1 MEMASK
7 VWFITGSSQ
16 VLGKET
22 TKAALD
28 RDDKV
33 VATARN
39 PKTIEG
45 AFGKHDRLLT
55 LKLDVTSEQQ
65 AREAVDAALKQ
76 FGQIDV
82 LVNNAGR
89 GLVGAVEEVTAQEV
103 RASFAVNV
111 EGTLNV
117 SRAALPSMR
126 ARKSGHILNLSSVGG
141 FVSWPG
147 WGIYCATKFM
157 VEGFS
162 EAMQAELK
170 PLGIKLTI
178 VEPGPFRTDF
188 LDASSLERTRNVIS
202 DYGETAGAARQWA
215 DSSHNAQPGDP
226 AKAAA
231 AMLRIT
237 EVENPPLRLQLG
249 ADCLAAVE
257 SKLDQ
262 VKAELN
268 EGRVLAFSTV
278 FTKYRFS
285 TRLDVL
291 FDFFREAVFA
301 HSDCSPAT
309 LTEIRSAR

>member
-1 MEMASK
+1 MEMVRK
-7 VWFITGSSQ
+7 VWFITGASKGFGME
-16 VLGKET
+16 L

-28 RDDKV
+28 AGGTV

-39 PKTIEG
+39 PKTIDD
-45 AFGKHDRLLT
+45 AFGQHDRLLT

-65 AREAVDAALKQ
+65 AKDAVDAALRQ

-82 LVNNAGR
+82 VVNNAGR
-89 GLVGAVEEVTAQEV
+89 GLVGAVEEVTSQEV
-103 RASFAVNV
+103 RAAFAVNV

-188 LDASSLERTRNVIS
+188 LDASSLERTKNIIS
-202 DYGETAGAARQWA
+202 DYGDTAGAAREWA
-215 DSSHNAQPGDP
+215 DNSHNAQPGDP

-231 AMLRIT
+231 AMVKIT
-237 EVENPPLRLQLG
+237 EVDDPPLRLQLG
-249 ADCLAAVE
+249 ADCVAAVE
-257 SKLDQ
+257 TKLDL

-268 EGRVLAFSTV
+268 QWRDLAASTA
-278 FTKYRFS
+278 FT
-285 TRLDVL
+285 
-291 FDFFREAVFA
+291 E
-301 HSDCSPAT
+301 
-309 LTEIRSAR
+309 

>member
-1 MEMASK
+1 MARK
-7 VWFITGSSQ
+7 VWFITGASKGFGME
-16 VLGKET
+16 LA
-22 TKAALD
+22 KAALD
-28 RDDKV
+28 AGNTV
-33 VATARN
+33 VATAIN
-39 PKTIEG
+39 PKTIDS

-65 AREAVDAALKQ
+65 AKEAVDAALTQ

-89 GLVGAVEEVTAQEV
+89 GLVGAVEEVTAEEV
-103 RASFAVNV
+103 RAVFAVNV

-170 PLGIKLTI
+170 SLGIKVTI

-188 LDASSLERTRNVIS
+188 LGASSLLRTKNVIS

-215 DSSHNAQPGDP
+215 DSSHSAQPGDP

-231 AMLRIT
+231 AMVRIT

-249 ADCLAAVE
+249 ADSLAAVE

-262 VKAELN
+262 VKTELN
-268 EGRVLAFSTV
+268 QWRDLATSTA
-278 FTKYRFS
+278 FK
-285 TRLDVL
+285 
-291 FDFFREAVFA
+291 E
-301 HSDCSPAT
+301 
-309 LTEIRSAR
+309 

>member
-1 MEMASK
+1 MASK
-7 VWFITGSSQ
+7 VWFITGASKGFGME
-16 VLGKET
+16 L

-28 RDDKV
+28 ADDKV

-65 AREAVDAALKQ
+65 ARRAVDAALKQ
-76 FGQIDV
+76 FGRIDV

-89 GLVGAVEEVTAQEV
+89 GLVGAVEEVTAEEV
-103 RASFAVNV
+103 RAAFAVNV

-117 SRAALPSMR
+117 SRAVLPSMR

-141 FVSWPG
+141 FRSWPG

-188 LDASSLERTRNVIS
+188 LDASSLERTKNVIS
-202 DYGETAGAARQWA
+202 DYGDTAGAARKWA
-215 DSSHNAQPGDP
+215 DSSHHAQPGDP

-231 AMLRIT
+231 VMVKIT
-237 EVENPPLRLQLG
+237 EVDNPPLRLQLG
-249 ADCLAAVE
+249 ADCVAEVE
-257 SKLDQ
+257 TKLDF

-268 EGRVLAFSTV
+268 QWRDLATSTA
-278 FTKYRFS
+278 FT
-285 TRLDVL
+285 
-291 FDFFREAVFA
+291 E
-301 HSDCSPAT
+301 
-309 LTEIRSAR
+309 

>member
-1 MEMASK
+1 MVNK
-7 VWFITGSSQ
+7 VWFITGASKGFGME
-16 VLGKET
+16 LT
-22 TKAALD
+22 RAALETGD
-28 RDDKV
+28 RV
-33 VATARN
+33 IATARK
-39 PKTIEG
+39 PKMIED
-45 AFGKHDRLLT
+45 AFGEQDRLLV
-55 LKLDVTSEQQ
+55 LKLDVTNEQQ
-65 AREAVDAALKQ
+65 ANEAVNAALKQ
-76 FGQIDV
+76 FGHIDI

-89 GLVGAVEEVTAQEV
+89 GLVGAVEEVTAEEV
-103 RASFAVNV
+103 RSAIAVNV

-126 ARKSGHILNLSSVGG
+126 ARRSGHILNLSSVGG

-188 LDASSLERTRNVIS
+188 LDASSLERTKNVIN
-202 DYGETAGAARQWA
+202 DYGDRAGAAREWA

-231 AMLRIT
+231 AMVRIT
-237 EVENPPLRLQLG
+237 KVENPPLRLQLG

-257 SKLDQ
+257 SKLDL

-268 EGRVLAFSTV
+268 QWRDLAISTA
-278 FTKYRFS
+278 FT
-285 TRLDVL
+285 
-291 FDFFREAVFA
+291 E
-301 HSDCSPAT
+301 
-309 LTEIRSAR
+309 

>member
-1 MEMASK
+1 MEMARK
-7 VWFITGSSQ
+7 VWFITGASKGFGME
-16 VLGKET
+16 LA
-22 TKAALD
+22 KAALD
-28 RDDKV
+28 VGYTV

-39 PKTIEG
+39 PKTMDD

-55 LKLDVTSEQQ
+55 LKLDVTSEQH
-65 AREAVDAALKQ
+65 AKDGVNAALKQ

-89 GLVGAVEEVTAQEV
+89 GLVGAVEEATAQEV
-103 RASFAVNV
+103 RAAFAVNV

-117 SRAALPSMR
+117 TRAALPSMR
-126 ARKSGHILNLSSVGG
+126 ARRSGHILNLSSVGG

-188 LDASSLERTRNVIS
+188 LDASSLERTKNVIS
-202 DYGETAGAARQWA
+202 DYGETAGAAREWA
-215 DSSHNAQPGDP
+215 NASHNAQPGDP

-231 AMLRIT
+231 AMVKIT

-249 ADCLAAVE
+249 ADCVAAVE
-257 SKLDQ
+257 TKLDQ

-268 EGRVLAFSTV
+268 QWRDLATSTA
-278 FTKYRFS
+278 FT
-285 TRLDVL
+285 
-291 FDFFREAVFA
+291 E
-301 HSDCSPAT
+301 
-309 LTEIRSAR
+309 

>member
-1 MEMASK
+1 MPRK
-7 VWFITGSSQ
+7 VWFITGASKGFGME
-16 VLGKET
+16 L

-28 RDDKV
+28 AGDTV

-39 PKTIEG
+39 PKTMDD

-65 AREAVDAALKQ
+65 AKDAVSAALKQ

-103 RASFAVNV
+103 RAAFAVNV

-117 SRAALPSMR
+117 TRAALPSMR

-188 LDASSLERTRNVIS
+188 LDPSSLERTKNVIS
-202 DYGETAGAARQWA
+202 DYGETAGAAREWA
-215 DSSHNAQPGDP
+215 DTSHNAQPGDP

-231 AMLRIT
+231 AMVKIT
-237 EVENPPLRLQLG
+237 KVENPPLRLQLG
-249 ADCLAAVE
+249 ADCVAAVE
-257 SKLDQ
+257 TKLEL

-268 EGRVLAFSTV
+268 QWRDLASSTA
-278 FTKYRFS
+278 FT
-285 TRLDVL
+285 
-291 FDFFREAVFA
+291 E
-301 HSDCSPAT
+301 
-309 LTEIRSAR
+309 

>member
-7 VWFITGSSQ
+7 VWFITGA
-16 VLGKET
+16 LKGFGMEL

-28 RDDKV
+28 TGDTV

-39 PKTIEG
+39 PKTIES

-65 AREAVDAALKQ
+65 AKEAVDAALKQ

-89 GLVGAVEEVTAQEV
+89 GLVGAVEEVTADEV
-103 RASFAVNV
+103 RAAFAVNV

-117 SRAALPSMR
+117 TRAALPSMR
-126 ARKSGHILNLSSVGG
+126 ARKAGHILSLSSVGG

-170 PLGIKLTI
+170 PLGIKVTI

-188 LDASSLERTRNVIS
+188 LGASSLERTGNVIS

-215 DSSHNAQPGDP
+215 DSSHNAQSGDP

-231 AMLRIT
+231 AMVRIT

-268 EGRVLAFSTV
+268 QWRDLATST
-278 FTKYRFS
+278 
-285 TRLDVL
+285 
-291 FDFFREAVFA
+291 AFA
-301 HSDCSPAT
+301 
-309 LTEIRSAR
+309 E

>member
-1 MEMASK
+1 MPRK
-7 VWFITGSSQ
+7 VWFITGASKGFGME
-16 VLGKET
+16 L

-28 RDDKV
+28 AGDTV

-39 PKTIEG
+39 PKTMDD

-65 AREAVDAALKQ
+65 AKDAVSAALKQ

-103 RASFAVNV
+103 RAAFAVNV

-117 SRAALPSMR
+117 TRAALPSMR

-188 LDASSLERTRNVIS
+188 LDSSSLERTKNVIS
-202 DYGETAGAARQWA
+202 DYGETAGAAREWA
-215 DSSHNAQPGDP
+215 DTSHNAQPGDP

-231 AMLRIT
+231 AMVKIT
-237 EVENPPLRLQLG
+237 KVENPPLRLQLG
-249 ADCLAAVE
+249 ADCVAAVE
-257 SKLDQ
+257 TKLEL

-268 EGRVLAFSTV
+268 QWRDLASSTA
-278 FTKYRFS
+278 FT
-285 TRLDVL
+285 
-291 FDFFREAVFA
+291 E
-301 HSDCSPAT
+301 
-309 LTEIRSAR
+309 

>member
-1 MEMASK
+1 MARK
-7 VWFITGSSQ
+7 VWFITGASKGFGME
-16 VLGKET
+16 L

-28 RDDKV
+28 AGDTV

-39 PKTIEG
+39 PKTIDDT
-45 AFGKHDRLLT
+45 FGERDRLLT

-65 AREAVDAALKQ
+65 AKDVVNAALKQ

-103 RASFAVNV
+103 RAAFAVNV

-117 SRAALPSMR
+117 TRAALPSMR

-162 EAMQAELK
+162 EALQAELK
-170 PLGIKLTI
+170 PLGIRVTI

-188 LDASSLERTRNVIS
+188 LDASSLERSKNVIS
-202 DYGETAGAARQWA
+202 DYGETAGAAREWA
-215 DSSHNAQPGDP
+215 DTSHNAQLGDP
-226 AKAAA
+226 AKAAT
-231 AMLRIT
+231 AMVKIT

-249 ADCLAAVE
+249 ADCVAAVE
-257 SKLDQ
+257 AKLDL

-268 EGRVLAFSTV
+268 QWRDLATSTA
-278 FTKYRFS
+278 FT
-285 TRLDVL
+285 
-291 FDFFREAVFA
+291 E
-301 HSDCSPAT
+301 
-309 LTEIRSAR
+309 

>member
-1 MEMASK
+1 MVNN
-7 VWFITGSSQ
+7 VWFITGASKGFGME
-16 VLGKET
+16 L
-22 TKAALD
+22 TKAALETGD
-28 RDDKV
+28 RV
-33 VATARN
+33 IATARN
-39 PKTIEG
+39 PKTIKD
-45 AFGKHDRLLT
+45 AFGEQDRLLV
-55 LKLDVTSEQQ
+55 LRLDVTNEQE
-65 AREAVDAALKQ
+65 AKEAVNAALKE
-76 FGQIDV
+76 FGHIDI

-103 RASFAVNV
+103 RAAFAVNV
-111 EGTLNV
+111 EATLNV

-141 FVSWPG
+141 FRSWPG

-188 LDASSLERTRNVIS
+188 LDASSLERTKNVIS
-202 DYGETAGAARQWA
+202 DYGDTAGAAREWA

-231 AMLRIT
+231 VMVKIT
-237 EVENPPLRLQLG
+237 EVDHPPLRLQLG
-249 ADCLAAVE
+249 ADCVATVE
-257 SKLDQ
+257 TKLDL

-268 EGRVLAFSTV
+268 QWRD
-278 FTKYRFS
+278 
-285 TRLDVL
+285 LDKVKL
-291 FDFFREAVFA
+291 GFDRGNAV
-301 HSDCSPAT
+301 SP
-309 LTEIRSAR
+309 

>member
-1 MEMASK
+1 MPRK
-7 VWFITGSSQ
+7 VWFITGASKGFGME
-16 VLGKET
+16 L
-22 TKAALD
+22 TKAVLD
-28 RDDKV
+28 AGDTV

-39 PKTIEG
+39 PKTIDD

-65 AREAVDAALKQ
+65 AKDAVDRALKQ

-89 GLVGAVEEVTAQEV
+89 GLVGAVEEVTAEEV
-103 RASFAVNV
+103 RAAFAVNV

-170 PLGIKLTI
+170 PLGIKVTI
-178 VEPGPFRTDF
+178 IEPGPFRTDF
-188 LDASSLERTRNVIS
+188 LDASSLARTQKTIS
-202 DYGETAGAARQWA
+202 DYSETAGAAREWA
-215 DSSHNAQPGDP
+215 DSSHHAQPGDP

-231 AMLRIT
+231 AMLKIA

-249 ADCLAAVE
+249 ADCVAAVE
-257 SKLDQ
+257 AKIEQ

-268 EGRVLAFSTV
+268 QWRDLAASTA
-278 FTKYRFS
+278 FTQ
-285 TRLDVL
+285 
-291 FDFFREAVFA
+291 
-301 HSDCSPAT
+301 
-309 LTEIRSAR
+309 